1 MAFRFKNL
9 EIWKLA
15 IDYGERIHTLIK
27 RFPRSELFVLSSD
40 LNRAAISISS
50 NIAEGSGS
58 ESNRE
63 FRRYLRIAIKSVFE
77 IISQLF
83 VATKRRYITENEF
96 ADICND
102 GELLVKK
109 IKSFLKTISS

>member
-1 MAFRFKNL
+1 MAFRFENL

-15 IDYGERIHTLIK
+15 IQYGEKIHKLIK
-27 RFPRSELFVLSSD
+27 KFPRSELFGLSSD
-40 LNRAAISISS
+40 LNRASISISS

-63 FRRYLRIAIKSVFE
+63 FNRYLRIAIKSIFE
-77 IISQLF
+77 TISQLF
-83 VATKRRYITENEF
+83 LAQKRKYVTDKEF
-96 ADICND
+96 ADVYQN

-109 IKSFLKTISS
+109 IKSFQKTLS